1 MPYRSWLQH
10 RAKPRT
16 HIGRSLRA
24 LFLNQQ
30 ELRKELQGTLN
41 GDRPGWNNDEPAVV
55 ELVSQVILR
64 RLF

>member
-1 MPYRSWLQH
+1 
-10 RAKPRT
+10 
-16 HIGRSLRA
+16 

>member
-16 HIGRSLRA
+16 HIGRWLRA

-41 GDRPGWNNDEPAVV
+41 GDRRAGTMT
-55 ELVSQVILR
+55 SLR
-64 RLF
+64 